1 MRYTKKQLE
10 ELIGTDFC
18 RMYRQFNDYVLD
30 HYNVSQIWDKGGRDW
45 ERKWY
50 RSWQVR
56 RESDLVLGWGK
67 GLKR

>member
-30 HYNVSQIWDKGGRDW
+30 HYNVSQIW
-45 ERKWY
+45 
-50 RSWQVR
+50 RSEEHTSELQ
-56 RESDLVLGWGK
+56 SH
-67 GLKR
+67 